1 MKNILVTGGTGFVG
15 SHLLFNLVKR
25 GHTPIA
31 LKRKESKFDVIKNL
45 FIKNNSDFLFKKIK
59 WVNCELY
66 DLINLEKYIKPID
79 TIFHCAGYV
88 SFKKSEKNKIFETNY
103 LGTKNLINLSLNIQ
117 SLNFATLAL

>member
-1 MKNILVTGGTGFVG
+1 M
-15 SHLLFNLVKR
+15 LFNLVKR

-31 LKRKESKFDVIKNL
+31 LKRKESKFDVIKTYL
-45 FIKNNSDFLFKKIK
+45 LKTILIFYSKKIK

-88 SFKKSEKNKIFETNY
+88 SFNKSEKNKIF
-103 LGTKNLINLSLNIQ
+103 
-117 SLNFATLAL
+117 